1 MAVLYTITIFSSFNL
16 AYDKIQKLNI
26 PIEDN
31 IIVTIVIVVSVL
43 NFFLVLLQAIIFSI
57 ILYIINIITKNKL
70 NKSDCLYIMSFSL
83 MINMLSIIP
92 ISVINLFFSDT
103 LMTTSNNIFYIILNP
118 FLLLSLYIL

>member
-43 NFFLVLLQAIIFSI
+43 NFFLVLLQAIIFTLQQNQNISNCSAYDDFI
-57 ILYIINIITKNKL
+57 I
-70 NKSDCLYIMSFSL
+70 
-83 MINMLSIIP
+83 
-92 ISVINLFFSDT
+92 
-103 LMTTSNNIFYIILNP
+103 
-118 FLLLSLYIL
+118 